1 MQFIQT
7 TFRAKEVV
15 DASHRQMKD
24 EKGRQVVA
32 VKAFKVAEKRLKES
46 DAKLIKAKRGRKSA
60 EAAVDNAQRQAKT
73 QCKQLRLTEDE
84 LPAAR
89 EQIKL
94 LKKKLKDAE
103 KARDQVEQEG
113 YDVWVTE
120 TEEALRAEVSRV
132 CRAYCLQ
139 VWNEALNLAGVEASS
154 TLRKAENVYYPPA
167 IQVSGSLASPD
178 DVAPNVASLIEET
191 LSKDPL
197 HSNSPQE
204 VAEQA
209 GPADK
214 GKEVFKEVTLE
225 MTKPSNTPKDSSK
238 EGVGSQNIEL
248 VLATLPIPAKEDP
261 KGKSSGSSKTATSQP
276 TKTPKD
282 KLVIKMK
289 P

>member
-1 MQFIQT
+1 M
-7 TFRAKEVV
+7 
-15 DASHRQMKD
+15 
-24 EKGRQVVA
+24 
-32 VKAFKVAEKRLKES
+32 
-46 DAKLIKAKRGRKSA
+46 
-60 EAAVDNAQRQAKT
+60 
-73 QCKQLRLTEDE
+73 
-84 LPAAR
+84 P
-89 EQIKL
+89 
-94 LKKKLKDAE
+94 
-103 KARDQVEQEG
+103 
-113 YDVWVTE
+113 
-120 TEEALRAEVSRV
+120 
-132 CRAYCLQ
+132 
-139 VWNEALNLAGVEASS
+139 
-154 TLRKAENVYYPPA
+154 
-167 IQVSGSLASPD
+167 GSLASPD
-178 DVAPNVASLIEET
+178 VATPNVASLIEET

>member
-1 MQFIQT
+1 M
-7 TFRAKEVV
+7 
-15 DASHRQMKD
+15 
-24 EKGRQVVA
+24 
-32 VKAFKVAEKRLKES
+32 
-46 DAKLIKAKRGRKSA
+46 
-60 EAAVDNAQRQAKT
+60 
-73 QCKQLRLTEDE
+73 
-84 LPAAR
+84 
-89 EQIKL
+89 
-94 LKKKLKDAE
+94 
-103 KARDQVEQEG
+103 
-113 YDVWVTE
+113 
-120 TEEALRAEVSRV
+120 
-132 CRAYCLQ
+132 CRAYYLQ

-154 TLRKAENVYYPPA
+154 TLRKVKNVYYPPA
-167 IQVSGSLASPD
+167 IRVSGSLASPD
-178 DVAPNVASLIEET
+178 DVAPNVASPIEET

-214 GKEVFKEVTLE
+214 EKEVFKEVTLE

-248 VLATLPIPAKEDP
+248 VLVTLPIPTKEDP
-261 KGKSSGSSKTATSQP
+261 KGKSSRSSKTATSQP